1 MAPLALP
8 SPPSPPAPEVPV
20 KTAMMYHPQT
30 AAPLG
35 RFVYEGDS
43 PSPSAPVRRPVPKKP
58 EVVISARRS
67 TRSAQ
72 RGEKKKAKATPEDDD
87 EVEILEPTPAPIPA
101 PTTPR
106 SVVKGKPY
114 VKAKDKIP
122 APTAESLPG
131 PQTILPLGS
140 PDAPLRTHEL
150 DKLKLALADS
160 SVSCDFSF
168 VQFFIFN

>member
-1 MAPLALP
+1 MAPLASP
-8 SPPSPPAPEVPV
+8 PPPSPPAPEVQE
-20 KTAMMYHPQT
+20 KTGMMYHPQT

-35 RFVYEGDS
+35 RYVYEGDFPS
-43 PSPSAPVRRPVPKKP
+43 PSSAPVRCPIPKKP
-58 EVVISARRS
+58 EVVITTRHS
-67 TRSAQ
+67 TRSSQ
-72 RGEKKKAKATPEDDD
+72 HGEKKKVKATPEDDD
-87 EVEILEPTPAPIPA
+87 EVEILKTIPAPIPA

-122 APTAESLPG
+122 AAAAENLPG

-150 DKLKLALADS
+150 NRLKLALTNPSA
-160 SVSCDFSF
+160 SCNFSF
-168 VQFFIFN
+168 VQFYF

>member
-1 MAPLALP
+1 MAPLA
-8 SPPSPPAPEVPV
+8 SPPPPFPPAPEVQE
-20 KTAMMYHPQT
+20 KTGMMYHPQT

-35 RFVYEGDS
+35 RYIYEGDF
-43 PSPSAPVRRPVPKKP
+43 PSPSAPVRRPIPKKP
-58 EVVISARRS
+58 EVVITARRS
-67 TRSAQ
+67 TRSSQ
-72 RGEKKKAKATPEDDD
+72 RGEKKKVEATPEDDD
-87 EVEILEPTPAPIPA
+87 EVEILETISAPIPV

-122 APTAESLPG
+122 AAAAEHLPG

-150 DKLKLALADS
+150 ERLKLALTNP
-160 SVSCDFSF
+160 SVSHKYY
-168 VQFFIFN
+168 FFFFL